1 MKFWAV
7 WRENGGAPPSKRHE
21 SFDAAVAEA
30 SRLCR
35 QSGDRYFVLEVIGV
49 VAVKDQPTQYYP
61 VSSVSNVWSD
71 KK

>member
-21 SFDAAVAEA
+21 SFNSAVAEA

-49 VAVKDQPTQYYP
+49 VSVKDQPTQYYP
-61 VSSVSNVWSD
+61 VSSVLNVWD
-71 KK
+71 EKK